1 MVSYQIFL
9 QKITI
14 IIVLLFVTLTLFRLG
29 FFEVPG
35 PWGGGGEEGG
45 EGSLYKSESIDANV
59 MKLED

>member
-29 FFEVPG
+29 FFEVLG
-35 PWGGGGEEGG
+35 LGGGGGG
-45 EGSLYKSESIDANV
+45 GRKGGRGASINPKV
-59 MKLED
+59 LTLMS